1 MKDVNFVPSILT
13 ALKAGNIDGTKF
25 DISLIQALALYPEKG
40 LALETSALLSILG
53 DSAFFFSSKK
63 LLEIE
68 SGICFS
74 KVAKLFVLII
84 VLKQPYSK

>member
-1 MKDVNFVPSILT
+1 MKDVNFVPSISS

-25 DISLIQALALYPEKG
+25 DISLIQALALYSEKG

-63 LLEIE
+63 LLEIG

-74 KVAKLFVLII
+74 KVAKF
-84 VLKQPYSK
+84 SS

>member
-13 ALKAGNIDGTKF
+13 ALKAVNIDGTKF
-25 DISLIQALALYPEKG
+25 DICLIQALALYPEKG
-40 LALETSALLSILG
+40 LALETSALLSTLG

-63 LLEIE
+63 LLEIG

-74 KVAKLFVLII
+74 KLFVLII